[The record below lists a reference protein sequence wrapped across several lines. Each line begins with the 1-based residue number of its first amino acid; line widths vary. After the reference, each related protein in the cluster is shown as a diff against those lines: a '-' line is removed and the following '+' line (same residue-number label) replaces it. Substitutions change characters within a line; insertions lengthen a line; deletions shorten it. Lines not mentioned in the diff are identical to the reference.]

1 MNSHHLRVRP
11 ARQDRPRLVPLRV
24 RLALLLGEVA
34 ALAAATPTAFYAPLW
49 QAGLWALCAF
59 TVALLVGLVAA
70 RCVSEPLLALARNVS
85 ARHTVEA
92 ALRAS
97 EAQYRSVVESVREIV
112 FQVDADGSWTFLNPA
127 WTALTEY
134 TVEETLGRPFINFV
148 HPDDRARI
156 REAFNARISKQAPP
170 GRTEVRYQTR
180 SGGTRWMEGL
190 SSVMR
195 GPDGQVRGLSGTLMD
210 VTERRH
216 AEAARVRMLI
226 REQEARDHQERAA
239 EVTGI
244 VQSVELARRVVREA
258 RQVIAG
264 LRPTVLDDFGLERAL
279 RLHVQ
284 ELAGEGWTIEYDAQ
298 LGSGRLPGP
307 IETVLYRIAQE
318 ALTNVRKHAQTLAAT
333 VCLRRYDGH
342 VELDV
347 VDRGVGF
354 RQFAGRDDA
363 RPGQQIG
370 LVGMRERAALVGR
383 LCLVQ
388 SQPGEGTRVSV
399 RIPLHDE
406 PGEEGVFVAPVDVFR
421 HAS

>member
-1 MNSHHLRVRP
+1 M
-11 ARQDRPRLVPLRV
+11 
-24 RLALLLGEVA
+24 
-34 ALAAATPTAFYAPLW
+34 
-49 QAGLWALCAF
+49 CAF

-244 VQSVELARRVVREA
+244 VQSVELARR
-258 RQVIAG
+258 
-264 LRPTVLDDFGLERAL
+264 
-279 RLHVQ
+279 
-284 ELAGEGWTIEYDAQ
+284 
-298 LGSGRLPGP
+298 
-307 IETVLYRIAQE
+307 
-318 ALTNVRKHAQTLAAT
+318 
-333 VCLRRYDGH
+333 
-342 VELDV
+342 
-347 VDRGVGF
+347 
-354 RQFAGRDDA
+354 
-363 RPGQQIG
+363 
-370 LVGMRERAALVGR
+370 
-383 LCLVQ
+383 
-388 SQPGEGTRVSV
+388 
-399 RIPLHDE
+399 
-406 PGEEGVFVAPVDVFR
+406 
-421 HAS
+421 